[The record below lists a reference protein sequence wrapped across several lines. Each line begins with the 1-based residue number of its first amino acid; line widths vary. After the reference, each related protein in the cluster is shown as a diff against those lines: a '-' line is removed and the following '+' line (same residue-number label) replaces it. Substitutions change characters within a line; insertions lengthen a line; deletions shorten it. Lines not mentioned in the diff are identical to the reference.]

1 LDQAGNQ
8 PSHPIGV
15 AGGLGMVDGQLG
27 QPVGLTPDRRSGV
40 QFRDQL
46 GLTLLQL
53 GPEQLAEQVVVAV
66 PLPLPVKRDHQQV
79 GVSSDS
85 STRPDPLVARTA
97 SHSGPDRRS
106 STAVR
111 VRNVISSGG
120 RWASSSERR

>member
-1 LDQAGNQ
+1 LDQEGNQ

-79 GVSSDS
+79 GVLQRLQHPA
-85 STRPDPLVARTA
+85 RPAGSQDHVTQRPRQALQHR
-97 SHSGPDRRS
+97 SPSQEHHQLRREM
-106 STAVR
+106 
-111 VRNVISSGG
+111 G
-120 RWASSSERR
+120 